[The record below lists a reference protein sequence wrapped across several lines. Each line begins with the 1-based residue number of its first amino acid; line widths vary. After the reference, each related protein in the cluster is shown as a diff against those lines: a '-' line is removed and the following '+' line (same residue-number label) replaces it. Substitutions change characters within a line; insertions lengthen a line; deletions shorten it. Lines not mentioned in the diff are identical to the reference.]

1 VDVLYG
7 FRLDGRTVDLAV
19 ASVRGSKKGMG
30 VKLWAI
36 DAATRRLSDVT
47 DGTGIRVLDGRE
59 PMGVCGYRSARTGR
73 SCFFVTSEKGNVE
86 QYELKDAGNGKIN
99 GALVR
104 ALKLS
109 SLAEGCVADD
119 ELGFL
124 YLAEETKGIWRFE
137 AEPDAGGEG
146 KLVARVGEN
155 GLTADV
161 EGLTIYY
168 ATQGRGYLIASS
180 QGNNTYKVYERI
192 GENRYVLTIDP
203 KDGRIDDVSDT
214 DGICVTSCPTS
225 RRFANGLFIAQ
236 DGTNAGGNQNFKL
249 YAWEDIAGT
258 SLLIDTSW
266 QPRGVMR

>member
-1 VDVLYG
+1 M
-7 FRLDGRTVDLAV
+7 
-19 ASVRGSKKGMG
+19 GM
-30 VKLWAI
+30 
-36 DAATRRLSDVT
+36 D
-47 DGTGIRVLDGRE
+47 TGG
-59 PMGVCGYRSARTGR
+59 
-73 SCFFVTSEKGNVE
+73 
-86 QYELKDAGNGKIN
+86 GKIN

-104 ALKLS
+104 TLKLS
-109 SLAEGCVADD
+109 SLAEGCLADD

-124 YLAEETKGIWRFE
+124 YLAEETKGIWKFD
-137 AEPDAGGEG
+137 AEPDADNEG

-155 GLTADV
+155 GLTAHV

-168 ATQGRGYLIASS
+168 AAQGHGYLIASS
-180 QGNNTYKVYERI
+180 QGNNTFKVYERT

-225 RRFANGLFIAQ
+225 PRFAKGVFVVQ

-258 SLLIDTSW
+258 KLLIDTSW
-266 QPRGVMR
+266 RPRSVMR